1 MFKNSKFLFIVL
13 GSVLLIQCSS
23 SKSSKDSSNSEK
35 STIVKVPLVPVP
47 PTPPPIPLV
56 FTFEANSRTVDFQ
69 DMDGS
74 VNPSVDFFDFVNGKW
89 IKNTPI
95 PGTESSWGKF
105 NILSDNN
112 NKVLRGILES
122 TAKQKNDAG
131 TITQLIGDFYYT
143 IMDSVKRDAEGIK
156 PIQNELNLINAIKDK
171 KDLAKYIGH
180 QHRFGVGSFFGLM
193 VEQDMKDNTRMV
205 LYIGQGGLSLPSS
218 EYYTKK
224 DTSSE
229 QIKKAY
235 RTHLKTMFGYIN
247 MKSGEAELAS
257 QHVYG
262 IESMLAD
269 SSLTPLEERDI
280 QSQYNKKTW
289 DELKKMTPSFNWDAY
304 SKEIGLAK
312 PVNDLIVSVPKSLS
326 SIEKIIGTKS
336 LPEIKNYLRW
346 KILLAAGN
354 KLSSQI
360 EKQQFAFFGTTL
372 RGAKVMKPAWKRA
385 ISAIGGSAVS
395 EALGHA
401 FVDKTFSPEAKKRV
415 NEMVDNIFSAF
426 KQRLDT
432 LEWMSTETRK
442 KAHSKLSTFIRKLGY
457 PDKWTD
463 YSKLII
469 NRTSFVQNV
478 MACEEF
484 NHLKSLEKLSKPI
497 DKGEWQMPPHIVNAY
512 YNPLWNEIVFPA
524 GIMQPPFF
532 DVTKEDAVNYA
543 RMGAVIGHEL
553 THGFDDQGA
562 QFDETGSLV
571 NWWLEDD
578 MKNFQERT
586 QKLIDCFNS
595 YEALPGIFVNGALT
609 IGENIADLGGL
620 KIAYYAYERSLQGKT
635 RENINGFNP
644 EQRFF
649 VAYGQI
655 WCTKYT
661 DKALKNQI
669 YTNVHAPGKF
679 RVVGPLSNMKEFF
692 KAFDIKEGSKM
703 RLPED
708 KMAKIW

>member
-1 MFKNSKFLFIVL
+1 MKSLILITVL
-13 GSVLLIQCSS
+13 GSVLLTQCTS
-23 SKSSKDSSNSEK
+23 SKSSRGSGNAENAPV
-35 STIVKVPLVPVP
+35 IEAPRVPVP
-47 PTPPPIPLV
+47 PSPPPIPMV
-56 FTFEANSRTVDFQ
+56 FTYEANSRTVDFQ

-74 VNPSVDFFDFVNGKW
+74 VNPATDFFDFANGKW

-112 NKVLRGILES
+112 NKVLKEILES
-122 TAKQKNDAG
+122 TAKQKNEPG
-131 TITQLIGDFYYT
+131 TISQLIGDFYYT

-156 PIQNELNLINAIKDK
+156 PIQGELDAINAIRDK
-171 KDLAKYIGH
+171 KELARYVGH
-180 QHRFGVGSFFGLM
+180 LHRFGAGAFFGTM
-193 VEQDMKDNTRMV
+193 VEQDLKDNSRMA
-205 LYIGQGGLSLPSS
+205 LYVAQGGLSLPSN

-224 DTSSE
+224 DTASE
-229 QIKKAY
+229 AIKKAY
-235 RTHLKTMFGYIN
+235 REHVKTMFGFIN
-247 MKSGEAELAS
+247 MKPAEADIAS
-257 QHVYG
+257 QHVYA
-262 IESMLAD
+262 IEAILAD
-269 SSLTPLEERDI
+269 SSITPLEERDI

-289 DELKKMTPSFNWDAY
+289 TELKKMTPSFNWDAY
-304 SKEIGLAK
+304 SKEIGLAN
-312 PVNDLIVSVPKSLS
+312 PVADLIVSVPKATRSL
-326 SIEKIIGTKS
+326 EKVITTKS

-346 KILLAAGN
+346 KVLMAAGN
-354 KLSSQI
+354 KLSLKM
-360 EKQQFAFFGTTL
+360 EKQQFAFFATTL
-372 RGAKVMKPAWKRA
+372 RGAKQMKPMWKRA
-385 ISAIGGSAVS
+385 IAAIGGSSVN

-401 FVDKTFSPEAKKRV
+401 FVDKTFSPEAKKKV
-415 NEMVDNIFSAF
+415 NEMVDNIFAAF

-432 LEWMSTETRK
+432 LEWMSPDTRK
-442 KAHSKLSTFIRKLGY
+442 KAHLKLSTFIRKLGY
-457 PDKWTD
+457 PDTWTD
-463 YSKLII
+463 YSKLKI
-469 NRTSFVQNV
+469 NRTSFLQNV
-478 MACEEF
+478 MAAEEF
-484 NHLKSLEKLSKPI
+484 NHLDNLSKLSKPI

-571 NWWLEDD
+571 NWWLSDD
-578 MKNFQERT
+578 LKNFQERT

-620 KIAYYAYERSLQGKT
+620 KIAYYAYERSLQNKT
-635 RENINGFNP
+635 RENINGFTP

-669 YTNVHAPGKF
+669 YTNVHAPGKY
-679 RVVGPLSNMKEFF
+679 RVIGPLSNMKEFF
-692 KAFDIKEGSKM
+692 KAFNVKEGDKM
-703 RLPED
+703 RISEE